1 MEPNTNTETNNEP
14 VRQSKQESNS
24 KYRSKHQS
32 DLNSKV
38 KAAYWANPAVREK
51 KLQMMKLY
59 REKKREELLASRL
72 AEVQITPPPPP
83 KTPKE
88 MENMEKEYRAYYNQK
103 QKDKYHSDPEFRAKK
118 LAAAKLNRKAKK
130 AEAEVEVEE
139 DEDEAEAD
147 AEEVE
152 VEDKVEED
160 EIIDTFLSNTRT

>member
-1 MEPNTNTETNNEP
+1 MESNTNTETNNEP
-14 VRQSKQESNS
+14 VRQRISKQESNS

-32 DLNSKV
+32 DLNAKV

-103 QKDKYHSDPEFRAKK
+103 QRDRYHSDPEFRAKK
-118 LAAAKLNRKAKK
+118 LAAAKLNREAKKAK
-130 AEAEVEVEE
+130 AEAE
-139 DEDEAEAD
+139 

-152 VEDKVEED
+152 AEEVEFEVEED